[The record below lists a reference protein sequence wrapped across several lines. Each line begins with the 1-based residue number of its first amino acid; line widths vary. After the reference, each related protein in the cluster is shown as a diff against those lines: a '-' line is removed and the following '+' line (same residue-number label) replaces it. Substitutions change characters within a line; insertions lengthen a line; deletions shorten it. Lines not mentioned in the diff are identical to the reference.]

1 MESNTFLTSLR
12 LATAAL
18 ATAMLA
24 PACANSPRTPIQH
37 VIIVVG
43 DMDTLIKRMQAS
55 KPWDST
61 AIFITF
67 DEGGGY
73 YDSGYI
79 QPIDFFG
86 DGARVPLIVVSRF
99 AKKGYV
105 DHTYSDH
112 ASLLKF
118 IEENWSLRSVSK
130 RSRDNLSNPQIDS
143 GNSYLPLNRPATG
156 DLMSLF
162 AFTDKN

>member
-1 MESNTFLTSLR
+1 MKRNTFLTSLR
-12 LATAAL
+12 LATIAL

-24 PACANSPRTPIQH
+24 AACANSPRTPIKH
-37 VIIVVG
+37 VIIVG
-43 DMDTLIKRMQAS
+43 EMDKLIKRVQAS
-55 KPWDST
+55 KAWDST

-86 DGARVPLIVVSRF
+86 DGARVPLTVVSRF

-130 RSRDNLSNPQIDS
+130 RSRDNLSNAQMDS

-162 AFTDKN
+162 ASTD